1 MCGVHC
7 DDVFVYRLNL
17 MQLLKHTCTRYMSRR
32 WETDAIFQY
41 YASHYFSRSISFRAH
56 NSYHRHD
63 CMWMCHK
70 KSKIGSYGEKKRS
83 KMDGTG
89 FFTYP
94 HEWWWLCT
102 QSMFVLHIFVIKAY
116 KKRRDKEKEEIVKWE
131 HSATKHFE
139 NHFSLKWN
147 SLKNNLLKEE
157 RKARSYSR
165 MRCHVS
171 SGWMLFYNQMSLFQF
186 LFFSISIYM
195 SEVFFF
201 MSYLN
206 SKVFHDA
213 KKWNYLGIKWVMQW
227 CEKKINTLKEREGE
241 RPCICN

>member
-1 MCGVHC
+1 MLPIIFLVQFPFVHTIRIIDTTVCGCATKNRKLV
-7 DDVFVYRLNL
+7 L
-17 MQLLKHTCTRYMSRR
+17 MEK
-32 WETDAIFQY
+32 
-41 YASHYFSRSISFRAH
+41 
-56 NSYHRHD
+56 
-63 CMWMCHK
+63 
-70 KSKIGSYGEKKRS
+70 KKRS

-165 MRCHVS
+165 MRCHVF
-171 SGWMLFYNQMSLFQF
+171 SGWMLFYNQMLLFQF

-201 MSYLN
+201 YVIFKFKSI
-206 SKVFHDA
+206 S
-213 KKWNYLGIKWVMQW
+213 W
-227 CEKKINTLKEREGE
+227 CEKMELFRYQVSHAVVREKNKYIERERG
-241 RPCICN
+241 RKALYL

>member
-1 MCGVHC
+1 M
-7 DDVFVYRLNL
+7 DVP
-17 MQLLKHTCTRYMSRR
+17 Q
-32 WETDAIFQY
+32 
-41 YASHYFSRSISFRAH
+41 
-56 NSYHRHD
+56 
-63 CMWMCHK
+63 
-70 KSKIGSYGEKKRS
+70 KIENWFLWRKKKRS

-116 KKRRDKEKEEIVKWE
+116 KKRRDNEKEEIVKWE

-201 MSYLN
+201 YVIFKFKSI
-206 SKVFHDA
+206 S
-213 KKWNYLGIKWVMQW
+213 W
-227 CEKKINTLKEREGE
+227 CEKMELFRYQVSHAVVREKNKYIERERG
-241 RPCICN
+241 RKALYL

>member
-1 MCGVHC
+1 MQFFNIMLPIIFLVQFPFVHTIRIIDTTVCGCATKNRKLV
-7 DDVFVYRLNL
+7 L
-17 MQLLKHTCTRYMSRR
+17 MEK
-32 WETDAIFQY
+32 
-41 YASHYFSRSISFRAH
+41 
-56 NSYHRHD
+56 
-63 CMWMCHK
+63 
-70 KSKIGSYGEKKRS
+70 KKRS

-227 CEKKINTLKEREGE
+227 CEKKINRLKEREGE